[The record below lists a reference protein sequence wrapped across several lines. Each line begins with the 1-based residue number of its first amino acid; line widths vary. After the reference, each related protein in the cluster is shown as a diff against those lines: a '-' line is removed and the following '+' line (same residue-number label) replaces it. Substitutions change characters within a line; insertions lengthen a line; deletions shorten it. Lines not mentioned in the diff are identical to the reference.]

1 MQSAKRPDGESP
13 GETLERLIDDEMEA
27 LSDLKALL
35 TILPGLR
42 PSALA
47 LQVATCNR
55 RRLRTITELEQY
67 TGYSLA
73 RVTPASL
80 RHAGTDPQ
88 SEAEASS

>member
-1 MQSAKRPDGESP
+1 MQNAKRPGGESP
-13 GETLERLIDDEMEA
+13 GDALERLIDDEMEA

-35 TILPGLR
+35 TTLPGLR

-55 RRLRTITELEQY
+55 RRLRTITEFEQY
-67 TGYSLA
+67 TGHSLQ
-73 RVTPASL
+73 RVTPAL
-80 RHAGTDPQ
+80 LQGAGTTAQ